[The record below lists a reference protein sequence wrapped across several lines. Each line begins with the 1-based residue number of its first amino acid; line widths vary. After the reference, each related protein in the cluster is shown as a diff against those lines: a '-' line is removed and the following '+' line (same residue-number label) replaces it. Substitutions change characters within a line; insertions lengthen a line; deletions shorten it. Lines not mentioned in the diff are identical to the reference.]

1 MSKVRCQFQCQ
12 SKKSWFQNVKES
24 ISKISIPR
32 SSNGQLQCRA
42 CWWFIVLQLWS
53 DLPGFFKTIFLR
65 KSLRDWSILQ
75 IYHNFDW
82 SHMIALKR
90 CCAFMVSV
98 LQWQRT
104 TRPPVVQST
113 TTVWTAAT
121 ALTTSPSASWS
132 AGKAAWSDTV
142 TFGNL
147 LRWAKA
153 QTNFIASYIHLDA
166 HCLASSDELEPLEIY
181 IHTQSVTSSG

>member
-1 MSKVRCQFQCQ
+1 MTISHPDIWNHRCQATNLAGSSEQTTPVTVRHAGGSNVQ
-12 SKKSWFQNVKES
+12 SGIS
-24 ISKISIPR
+24 ISIMTDAI
-32 SSNGQLQCRA
+32 G
-42 CWWFIVLQLWS
+42 
-53 DLPGFFKTIFLR
+53 LPWN
-65 KSLRDWSILQ
+65 D
-75 IYHNFDW
+75 
-82 SHMIALKR
+82 

-113 TTVWTAAT
+113 TTVWTEAT
-121 ALTTSPSASWS
+121 ALTTNPSASWS
-132 AGKAAWSDTV
+132 AGNAKWSDTV

>member
-1 MSKVRCQFQCQ
+1 MSKNQFQRSQ
-12 SKKSWFQNVKES
+12 FQGPAMVNCSVVHADGS
-24 ISKISIPR
+24 FFY
-32 SSNGQLQCRA
+32 N
-42 CWWFIVLQLWS
+42 
-53 DLPGFFKTIFLR
+53 LPGFYKTILLR

-113 TTVWTAAT
+113 TTVWTEAT

-132 AGKAAWSDTV
+132 AGKTAWSDTV

-147 LRWAKA
+147 LRSAKA